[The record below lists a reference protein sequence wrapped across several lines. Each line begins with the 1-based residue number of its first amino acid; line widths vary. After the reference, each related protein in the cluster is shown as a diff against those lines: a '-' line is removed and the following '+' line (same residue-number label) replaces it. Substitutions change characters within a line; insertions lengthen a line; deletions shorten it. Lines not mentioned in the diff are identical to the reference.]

1 MRSRLAYSKR
11 DSIIIGARCERL
23 GRDTPHRE
31 AEKGKSSQRRLVAE
45 VRWSHKLRVL
55 ILERYGSGRNRI
67 HRSRLLVSIEKRAV
81 TPEADGRRR

>member
-1 MRSRLAYSKR
+1 MG
-11 DSIIIGARCERL
+11 DRCEPL
-23 GRDTPHRE
+23 GRDTPRRE
-31 AEKGKSSQRRLVAE
+31 AEKGKSSERGWR
-45 VRWSHKLRVL
+45 HKLGARTGGGHELRVL